1 MNKVLK
7 VTLLLL
13 FSLVSVMMA
22 YMRYNDIEADRLTQY
37 VSKTNYIQIYPP
49 EIRDA
54 ERYETDDV
62 KILERKDLISVIE
75 EVSREYNTPFT
86 VRARFIGADYD
97 GKGNIYYSRP
107 MANIVYFQ
115 SAYKQHS

>member
-37 VSKTNYIQIYPP
+37 ASKTNYTQIYPP

-62 KILERKDLISVIE
+62 KILERKDLISVIK
-75 EVSREYNTPFT
+75 EVSR
-86 VRARFIGADYD
+86 
-97 GKGNIYYSRP
+97 
-107 MANIVYFQ
+107 
-115 SAYKQHS
+115 

>member
-1 MNKVLK
+1 M
-7 VTLLLL
+7 
-13 FSLVSVMMA
+13 
-22 YMRYNDIEADRLTQY
+22 
-37 VSKTNYIQIYPP
+37 SKTNYTQIYPP

-62 KILERKDLISVIE
+62 KIFERKDLISVIE
-75 EVSREYNTPFT
+75 SIKEYNTPFT

-107 MANIVYFQ
+107 MANIVYY
-115 SAYKQHS
+115 SVCL